1 MSVAQKIQM
10 DMEAGHPQEV
20 VMNNNM
26 VSLVRAARVNKPLRR
41 ERGNVYIFTVY
52 FVNA

>member
-26 VSLVRAARVNKPLRR
+26 VSLVRAARVNSFVRR
-41 ERGNVYIFTVY
+41 DMWNCLHF
-52 FVNA
+52 